1 MLSHYFE
8 ERGGGI
14 EIIAAAVAHELA
26 LRGLDVVWLAVGSG
40 TRTDEAVRR
49 IPLAASSAA
58 ERLLKIP
65 YPILWPSAWVRI
77 FREVGRCDV
86 VLVHDALYMA
96 SVVAYLAARL
106 QNKPYVVVQHVGFV
120 PYRRS
125 LLRGLMRAANRC
137 IAMPILRRADRVIF
151 YSALTMR
158 YFAAVSWRRP
168 PAFFP
173 NGVDTA
179 IFFPASASS
188 EVDSTRRHLGLPVG
202 MPLALFVGRFVEKK
216 GLHVLEPMARVRT
229 DVLFVFAGHGELDP
243 RSWGL
248 SNVRVYSGLSGSTLA
263 ALYRASDVLVLPSVG
278 EGFPLV
284 VQEAL
289 ACALPVICG
298 TDTASADPRASPYL
312 RGVPVDLERPEE
324 TAGLFVAEMTR
335 TLADPETPAQTRAG
349 AEFAR
354 GAYSWATCGATYA
367 DILQE
372 LCPKGSSA
380 QELSAP

>member
-8 ERGGGI
+8 ERRGGI
-14 EIIAAAVAHELA
+14 EIIAAAVARELV
-26 LRGLDVVWLAVGSG
+26 LRGLDVLWLAAGSG
-40 TRTDEAVRR
+40 ASTDGAVRR

-58 ERLLKIP
+58 ERLLRIP

-77 FREVGRCDV
+77 FREVGRRDV
-86 VLVHDALYMA
+86 ILVHDALYMT
-96 SVVAYLAARL
+96 SIVAYLAARL
-106 QNKPYVVVQHVGFV
+106 QGKPYVVVQHVGFV

-125 LLRGLMRAANRC
+125 LLRGLMRLANRC
-137 IAMPILRRADRVIF
+137 IAVPLLRRADRVIF
-151 YSALTMR
+151 YSDLTMR
-158 YFAAVSWRRP
+158 YFAAVSWKRP

-188 EVDSTRRHLGLPVG
+188 EVDSMRRHLGLPIGV
-202 MPLALFVGRFVEKK
+202 PLALFVGRFVEKK
-216 GLHVLEPMARVRT
+216 GLHVLEPMARART
-229 DVLFVFAGHGELDP
+229 DVLFVFAGQGELDP

-298 TDTASADPRASPYL
+298 IDTASADPRASPYL
-312 RGVPVDLERPEE
+312 RGVPVDLERTEE
-324 TAGLFVAEMTR
+324 TARLFVAEMTR
-335 TLADPETPAQTRAG
+335 ALADPDTPAQRRARF
-349 AEFAR
+349 EFAR
-354 GAYSWATCGATYA
+354 GAYSWAACGATYA
-367 DILQE
+367 DILQG
-372 LCPKGSSA
+372 LCPEGSSA
-380 QELSAP
+380 GQLNSP